1 MGSGAGTIGDITLN
15 TTLNSEER
23 AKFQNSKV
31 IKELLKSANI
41 IAIVGLS
48 TEKTKASN
56 MVASYLQ
63 DEGYTIVPIHPK
75 AEEILGEKC
84 YPNLS
89 SVPFQIDVVD
99 VFRPPHEVEKIV
111 EEAIRIKAK
120 AVWTQLKLT
129 DLQASQKALDAGLI
143 SIADKCIKMEHGRF
157 GGQLHWAGM
166 NTEVISAKRR

>member
-1 MGSGAGTIGDITLN
+1 MGSGASAIGDITLN
-15 TTLNSEER
+15 TTLDSEER

-31 IKELLKSANI
+31 IKELLKSAKI

-63 DEGYTIVPIHPK
+63 GEGYTIVPIHPK

-99 VFRPPHEVEKIV
+99 VFRPPLEVEKIV